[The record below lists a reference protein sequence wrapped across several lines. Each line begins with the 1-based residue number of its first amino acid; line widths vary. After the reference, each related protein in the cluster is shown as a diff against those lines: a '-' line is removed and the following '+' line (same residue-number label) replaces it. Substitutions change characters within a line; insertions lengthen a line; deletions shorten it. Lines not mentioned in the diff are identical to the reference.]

1 MELKEAKEK
10 CNCPACPSYVN
21 CKEHAFCFEQI
32 GKSRCIKE
40 EKGCLCP
47 ACPVQ
52 DKQKFKHVFYC
63 IRGSEKQQE
72 KK

>member
-10 CNCPACPSYVN
+10 CNCPMCPSYVD
-21 CKEHAFCFEQI
+21 CKERAFCFEEV
-32 GKSRCIKE
+32 GKSKYIKE

-52 DKQKFKHVFYC
+52 EKMDFSQVYYCTKGSNKKQ
-63 IRGSEKQQE
+63 S